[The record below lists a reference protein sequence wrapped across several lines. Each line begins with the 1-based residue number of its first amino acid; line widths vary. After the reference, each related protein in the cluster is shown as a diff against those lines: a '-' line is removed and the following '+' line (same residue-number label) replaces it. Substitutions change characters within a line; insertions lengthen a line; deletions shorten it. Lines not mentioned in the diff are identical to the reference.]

1 MNNST
6 LAQICTFANEGKNP
20 RQQTGLQHDI
30 LIMIGNEIWN
40 SDGPITEVCK
50 IEMLKICTLP
60 SLLALLSSLR
70 FPSVAVQEAEWR
82 PGRIP
87 PRGSYI
93 YFMDITKQQ
102 YLIIILSTVVHRI
115 MDSRASLTLLYMIE
129 SHHSHRSADGGYTV
143 YIRVHVR
150 ATVRYSDSHPLVPMT
165 KLTSCHN

>member
-6 LAQICTFANEGKNP
+6 LAQIHGCTFADEGKNP
-20 RQQTGLQHDI
+20 RQQTSNS
-30 LIMIGNEIWN
+30 LIVIGNEIWN

-60 SLLALLSSLR
+60 SLLALLLPSLS
-70 FPSVAVQEAEWR
+70 FLSVAVQEAEWR

-87 PRGSYI
+87 
-93 YFMDITKQQ
+93 THLLHEHNKAT
-102 YLIIILSTVVHRI
+102 ILDHYSSTVVHRI
-115 MDSRASLTLLYMIE
+115 MDSRASLTLLFTIE

-143 YIRVHVR
+143 CIRVHVR
-150 ATVRYSDSHPLVPMT
+150 ATVRYSDSHPLIPMT